1 MDKFIGSYCPII
13 SAGGSFFPLKKVLA
27 FITRNVMDVPE
38 ERKKLPWAITKS
50 NEDALIQLSS
60 PLKYFRSKK
69 PLNIYH

>member
-38 ERKKLPWAITKS
+38 ERKKLPMGNYEK
-50 NEDALIQLSS
+50 Q
-60 PLKYFRSKK
+60 
-69 PLNIYH
+69 